1 MKQLISMALGAM
13 FFVLTLILLILMFT
27 PIGGIHFLFLAI
39 AVAVLAFIVIDI
51 INAD

>member
-1 MKQLISMALGAM
+1 MKQLITMMLGAA
-13 FFVLTLILLILMFT
+13 FLILTLVLLILMFT

-39 AVAVLAFIVIDI
+39 ANAVLAFRVIDI